1 MITKNKS
8 SVKTKNY
15 AGLSPQEYTTLVFF
29 SILYTIKKLPFI
41 LYNGQINPDESQML
55 TQAITLKFDP
65 IFWRSVDGTTSGPI
79 NSYIIL
85 LLKYAGL
92 PFNYLTLH
100 ATATGLVI
108 FSLFIT
114 YLTLRLF
121 NTIKVSFLS
130 IIIIYSFF
138 FFTNHNDFNH
148 YNSELPSFFLITL
161 AIYILAYTYHNKKIP
176 IYLYIL
182 FSIICCLIPFAKL
195 QGGPLA
201 ILYLLYEFFIIL
213 KRKLN
218 KTAAIVGLGSGMV
231 IVGGSL
237 LAYLFYNNII
247 YDFYIMYIKTN
258 LNHYNVGDPFSLFIK
273 LIFKSS
279 YDYLFFLI
287 YNIIIW
293 STFPIVISKKN
304 YSYLI
309 YKDNVFIFLSIN
321 IVVSY
326 IVVTRTGY
334 TFEHYLFYTLFPITL
349 LTSHMLSHIFEYRDI
364 KKYTF
369 PIVSIMMTGLF
380 IGLVTVHILKYNRK
394 NQNFKRFEL
403 AQHEINVI
411 KLINYYTKPTD
422 CLVVWGW
429 NLTYHTLT
437 GLRQGTREN
446 HSIRCMTTNSLGA
459 IHDPYLIEYYCH
471 QYVNDIKRNRP
482 AVFIDEVKMNSIFKD
497 PNLVAHQTIPDLRN
511 TIMTNYTLIDQQA
524 GVLVYVRKDILKI
537 RGKLN
542 LGLQKYGRNF

>member
-1 MITKNKS
+1 MITKNNTAVKIKS
-8 SVKTKNY
+8 Y
-15 AGLSPQEYTTLVFF
+15 IGLSPQEYITITFF
-29 SILYTIKKLPFI
+29 SILFIIKKLPFI

-55 TQAITLKFDP
+55 TQAITLEFDP

-85 LLKYAGL
+85 LLKYIGL

-114 YLTLRLF
+114 YLTLKLF
-121 NTIKVSFLS
+121 YTTKVSFLS
-130 IIIIYSFF
+130 ITIIYSFF

-161 AIYILAYTYHNKKIP
+161 IIYILAYIYRTKIVS

-182 FSIICCLIPFAKL
+182 LSIICCLIPFAKL

-201 ILYLLYEFFIIL
+201 ILYLLYGFFIIL
-213 KRKLN
+213 KTKLN
-218 KTAAIVGLGSGMV
+218 KKDKIAAFLGLGSGMA

-237 LAYLFYNNII
+237 LVYLLYNNIL

-258 LNHYNVGDPFSLFIK
+258 LSHYNTGDPFSLFIK

-287 YNIIIW
+287 YSTAVWLFFFIIINNKH
-293 STFPIVISKKN
+293 SLYI
-304 YSYLI
+304 I

-321 IVVSY
+321 IVLSY
-326 IVVTRTGY
+326 LIVTRTGY

-349 LTSHMLSHIFEYRDI
+349 LTSYMLSHIFEYSDI

-369 PIVSIMMTGLF
+369 PIVSIMMAVLF
-380 IGLVTVHILKYNRK
+380 IGLVTVYTFKYNRK
-394 NQNFKRFEL
+394 NQNFKRFEP

-459 IHDPYLIEYYCH
+459 IHDPYLIEYYCR

-482 AVFIDEVKMNSIFKD
+482 AVFIDEVRMNSIFED
-497 PNLVAHQTIPDLRN
+497 PNLVAHQTIPNLKN
-511 TIMTNYTLIDQQA
+511 IISTNYTLIDQQA

-542 LGLQKYGRNF
+542 LDLQ